1 MFITLAW
8 LMLNTLVLLYELST
22 CCSSLQFV
30 LTLVP
35 SLILPS
41 VAFAVQRALVFPSL
55 SFLTQ

>member
-1 MFITLAW
+1 
-8 LMLNTLVLLYELST
+8 MLNTLVLLYELST